1 MAARIK
7 KIRHDENTVT
17 AMINAYE
24 MGFEHGSK
32 AYAHLTDAVDVRWF
46 FRHIHPLEPSLNNGV
61 YCSASFCRFP
71 ARSLTILHHPSY
83 TKHWERKEIA
93 TSFYT
98 PKSKVWYAF
107 IRGMERHE
115 QFPVIAKGAK
125 ADIRGVLK
133 KLTESSSRYIED
145 GSWIVALSKDIED
158 AKYIMEHN
166 L

>member
-1 MAARIK
+1 MMNQVIKTTEGYMVLQSDETYACDAQGNNTWDTFNEAREVLNTLTVTKQEQTARIFGQ
-7 KIRHDENTVT
+7 HY
-17 AMINAYE
+17 AY
-24 MGFEHGSK
+24 
-32 AYAHLTDAVDVRWF
+32 V
-46 FRHIHPLEPSLNNGV
+46 
-61 YCSASFCRFP
+61 
-71 ARSLTILHHPSY
+71 HPSY

-133 KLTESSSRYIED
+133 RLAESADKYIED
-145 GSWIVALSKDIED
+145 GTWIEALSKDIAD

>member
-1 MAARIK
+1 MNQVIKTTEGYMVLMSNEDYACDEQGNNVFTTFNQARELLDTLTVTKQEQTARIFGQ
-7 KIRHDENTVT
+7 HY
-17 AMINAYE
+17 AY
-24 MGFEHGSK
+24 
-32 AYAHLTDAVDVRWF
+32 V
-46 FRHIHPLEPSLNNGV
+46 
-61 YCSASFCRFP
+61 
-71 ARSLTILHHPSY
+71 HPSY

-93 TSFYT
+93 STFYT

-115 QFPVIAKGAK
+115 QFPVISKGAK

-158 AKYIMEHN
+158 AKYIMENN

>member
-1 MAARIK
+1 MNQIIKTSGGYMVLMSNEDYACDAQGDNTWDTFNEAREVLDTLTVTKQEHTARIFGQ
-7 KIRHDENTVT
+7 HY
-17 AMINAYE
+17 AY
-24 MGFEHGSK
+24 
-32 AYAHLTDAVDVRWF
+32 V
-46 FRHIHPLEPSLNNGV
+46 
-61 YCSASFCRFP
+61 
-71 ARSLTILHHPSY
+71 HPSY

-93 TSFYT
+93 STFYT

-133 KLTESSSRYIED
+133 SLTESADKYIED
-145 GSWIVALSKDIED
+145 GTWIEALSKDIAD

>member
-1 MAARIK
+1 MNQVIKTTEGYRVLMSNEDYACDEQGNNVFTTFNQARELLDTLTVTKQEQTARIFGQ
-7 KIRHDENTVT
+7 HY
-17 AMINAYE
+17 AY
-24 MGFEHGSK
+24 
-32 AYAHLTDAVDVRWF
+32 V
-46 FRHIHPLEPSLNNGV
+46 HPN
-61 YCSASFCRFP
+61 
-71 ARSLTILHHPSY
+71 Y

-93 TSFYT
+93 STFYT

-133 KLTESSSRYIED
+133 RLTESADKYIED
-145 GSWIVALSKDIED
+145 GKWIEALSKDIAD

>member
-1 MAARIK
+1 MNQVIKTADGYMVLMANEDYACDAQGDNTWNTFNEAREVLCTLTVTKQEETARIFGQ
-7 KIRHDENTVT
+7 HY
-17 AMINAYE
+17 AY
-24 MGFEHGSK
+24 
-32 AYAHLTDAVDVRWF
+32 V
-46 FRHIHPLEPSLNNGV
+46 
-61 YCSASFCRFP
+61 
-71 ARSLTILHHPSY
+71 HPSY

-93 TSFYT
+93 TTFYT
-98 PKSKVWYAF
+98 PKSKSWYAF

-133 KLTESSSRYIED
+133 RLTESADKYIED
-145 GSWIVALSKDIED
+145 GKWIDALSKDIAD

>member
-1 MAARIK
+1 MNQVIKTADGYMVLMSNEDYACDAQGDNTWDTFNEAREVLNTLTVTKQEQTARIFGQ
-7 KIRHDENTVT
+7 HY
-17 AMINAYE
+17 AY
-24 MGFEHGSK
+24 
-32 AYAHLTDAVDVRWF
+32 V
-46 FRHIHPLEPSLNNGV
+46 
-61 YCSASFCRFP
+61 
-71 ARSLTILHHPSY
+71 HPSY

-133 KLTESSSRYIED
+133 NLTESADKYIED
-145 GSWIVALSKDIED
+145 GKWIEALSKDIAD

>member
-1 MAARIK
+1 MNQVIKTTEGYMVLMSDETYACDAQGNNTWDTFNEARDVLFTLTVTKQEQTARIFGQ
-7 KIRHDENTVT
+7 HY
-17 AMINAYE
+17 AY
-24 MGFEHGSK
+24 
-32 AYAHLTDAVDVRWF
+32 V
-46 FRHIHPLEPSLNNGV
+46 
-61 YCSASFCRFP
+61 
-71 ARSLTILHHPSY
+71 HPSY

-133 KLTESSSRYIED
+133 SLTESADKYIED
-145 GSWIVALSKDIED
+145 GKWIEALSKDIAD

>member
-1 MAARIK
+1 MNQIIKTSGGYMVLQSDETYACDAQGNNTWDTFNEAREVLDTLTVTKQEQTARIFGQ
-7 KIRHDENTVT
+7 HY
-17 AMINAYE
+17 AY
-24 MGFEHGSK
+24 
-32 AYAHLTDAVDVRWF
+32 V
-46 FRHIHPLEPSLNNGV
+46 
-61 YCSASFCRFP
+61 
-71 ARSLTILHHPSY
+71 HPSY

-93 TSFYT
+93 STFYT

-133 KLTESSSRYIED
+133 NLSESADKYIED
-145 GSWIVALSKDIED
+145 GSWIEALSKDIAD

>member
-1 MAARIK
+1 MNQVIKTADGYMVLMSNEDYACDAQGDNTWDTFNEAREVLNTLTVTKQEQTARIFGQ
-7 KIRHDENTVT
+7 HY
-17 AMINAYE
+17 AY
-24 MGFEHGSK
+24 
-32 AYAHLTDAVDVRWF
+32 V
-46 FRHIHPLEPSLNNGV
+46 
-61 YCSASFCRFP
+61 
-71 ARSLTILHHPSY
+71 HPSY

-115 QFPVIAKGAK
+115 QFPVISKGAK

-133 KLTESSSRYIED
+133 NLTESADKYIED
-145 GSWIVALSKDIED
+145 GKWIEALSKDIAD

>member
-1 MAARIK
+1 MNQIIKTSGGYMVLMSNEDYACDAQGDNTWDTFNEAREVLDTLTVTKQEHTARIFGQ
-7 KIRHDENTVT
+7 HY
-17 AMINAYE
+17 AY
-24 MGFEHGSK
+24 
-32 AYAHLTDAVDVRWF
+32 V
-46 FRHIHPLEPSLNNGV
+46 
-61 YCSASFCRFP
+61 
-71 ARSLTILHHPSY
+71 HPSY

-93 TSFYT
+93 STFYT

-133 KLTESSSRYIED
+133 NLTESADKYIED
-145 GSWIVALSKDIED
+145 GKWIEALSKDIAD

>member
-1 MAARIK
+1 MNQVIKTTEGYMVLQSDEAYACDAQGNNTWDTFNEARELLDTLTVTKQEQTARIFGQ
-7 KIRHDENTVT
+7 HY
-17 AMINAYE
+17 AY
-24 MGFEHGSK
+24 
-32 AYAHLTDAVDVRWF
+32 V
-46 FRHIHPLEPSLNNGV
+46 
-61 YCSASFCRFP
+61 
-71 ARSLTILHHPSY
+71 HPSY

-93 TSFYT
+93 STFYT

-133 KLTESSSRYIED
+133 NLSESADKYIED
-145 GSWIVALSKDIED
+145 GTWIEALSKDIAD

>member
-1 MAARIK
+1 MNQVIKTADGYMVLMSNEDYACDAQGDNTWDTFNEAREVLDTLTVTKQEQTARIFGQ
-7 KIRHDENTVT
+7 HY
-17 AMINAYE
+17 AY
-24 MGFEHGSK
+24 
-32 AYAHLTDAVDVRWF
+32 V
-46 FRHIHPLEPSLNNGV
+46 
-61 YCSASFCRFP
+61 
-71 ARSLTILHHPSY
+71 HPSY

-93 TSFYT
+93 STFYT

-115 QFPVIAKGAK
+115 QFPVISKGAK

-133 KLTESSSRYIED
+133 NLTESADKYIED
-145 GSWIVALSKDIED
+145 GKWIEALSKDIAD

>member
-1 MAARIK
+1 MNQVIKTADGYMVLMSNEDYACDAQGDNTWDTFNEAREVLNTLTVTKQEQTARIFGQ
-7 KIRHDENTVT
+7 HY
-17 AMINAYE
+17 AY
-24 MGFEHGSK
+24 
-32 AYAHLTDAVDVRWF
+32 V
-46 FRHIHPLEPSLNNGV
+46 
-61 YCSASFCRFP
+61 
-71 ARSLTILHHPSY
+71 HPSY

-93 TSFYT
+93 STFYT

-115 QFPVIAKGAK
+115 QFPVISKGAK

-133 KLTESSSRYIED
+133 NLTESADKYIED
-145 GSWIVALSKDIED
+145 GKWIEALSKDIAD

>member
-1 MAARIK
+1 MNQIIKTSGGYMVLMSNEDYACDAQGNNTWDTFNEAREVLDTLTVTKQEQTARIFGQ
-7 KIRHDENTVT
+7 HY
-17 AMINAYE
+17 AY
-24 MGFEHGSK
+24 
-32 AYAHLTDAVDVRWF
+32 V
-46 FRHIHPLEPSLNNGV
+46 HPNYL
-61 YCSASFCRFP
+61 
-71 ARSLTILHHPSY
+71 
-83 TKHWERKEIA
+83 KHWERKEIA
-93 TSFYT
+93 STFYT

-133 KLTESSSRYIED
+133 NLSESADKYIED
-145 GSWIVALSKDIED
+145 GKWIEALSKDIAD

>member
-1 MAARIK
+1 MNQVIKTTEGYMVLQSDETYACDAQGNNTWDTFNEAREVLDTLTVTKQEQTARIFGQ
-7 KIRHDENTVT
+7 HY
-17 AMINAYE
+17 AY
-24 MGFEHGSK
+24 
-32 AYAHLTDAVDVRWF
+32 V
-46 FRHIHPLEPSLNNGV
+46 
-61 YCSASFCRFP
+61 
-71 ARSLTILHHPSY
+71 HPSY

-93 TSFYT
+93 STFYT

-133 KLTESSSRYIED
+133 NLSESADKYIED
-145 GSWIVALSKDIED
+145 GTWIEALSKDIAD

>member
-1 MAARIK
+1 MNQVIKTTEGYMVLQSDETYACDAQGNNTWDTFNEAREVLNTLTVTKQEQTARIFGQ
-7 KIRHDENTVT
+7 HY
-17 AMINAYE
+17 AY
-24 MGFEHGSK
+24 
-32 AYAHLTDAVDVRWF
+32 V
-46 FRHIHPLEPSLNNGV
+46 HPNYL
-61 YCSASFCRFP
+61 
-71 ARSLTILHHPSY
+71 
-83 TKHWERKEIA
+83 KHWERKEIA
-93 TSFYT
+93 STFYT

-133 KLTESSSRYIED
+133 RLTESADKYIED
-145 GSWIVALSKDIED
+145 GTWIEALSKDIAD

>member
-1 MAARIK
+1 MNQVIKTADGYMVLMSNEDYACDAQGDNTWDTFNEAREVLDTLTVTKQEQTARIFGQ
-7 KIRHDENTVT
+7 HY
-17 AMINAYE
+17 AY
-24 MGFEHGSK
+24 
-32 AYAHLTDAVDVRWF
+32 V
-46 FRHIHPLEPSLNNGV
+46 HPYDNE
-61 YCSASFCRFP
+61 
-71 ARSLTILHHPSY
+71 
-83 TKHWERKEIA
+83 KWDRKEIA
-93 TSFYT
+93 STFYT

-133 KLTESSSRYIED
+133 NLTESADKYIED
-145 GSWIVALSKDIED
+145 GTWIEALSKDIAD

>member
-1 MAARIK
+1 MNQVIKTTEGYMVLMSNEDYACDAQGDNTWDTFNEAREVLNTLTVTKQEQTARIFGQ
-7 KIRHDENTVT
+7 HY
-17 AMINAYE
+17 AY
-24 MGFEHGSK
+24 
-32 AYAHLTDAVDVRWF
+32 V
-46 FRHIHPLEPSLNNGV
+46 
-61 YCSASFCRFP
+61 
-71 ARSLTILHHPSY
+71 HPSY

-115 QFPVIAKGAK
+115 QFPVISKGAK

-133 KLTESSSRYIED
+133 NLSESADKYIED
-145 GSWIVALSKDIED
+145 GSWIEALSKDIAD

>member
-1 MAARIK
+1 MNQIIKTSGGYMVLMSNEDYACDAQGNNTWDTFNEAREVLDTLTVTKQEQTARIFGQ
-7 KIRHDENTVT
+7 HY
-17 AMINAYE
+17 AY
-24 MGFEHGSK
+24 
-32 AYAHLTDAVDVRWF
+32 V
-46 FRHIHPLEPSLNNGV
+46 
-61 YCSASFCRFP
+61 
-71 ARSLTILHHPSY
+71 HPSY

-93 TSFYT
+93 STFYT

-115 QFPVIAKGAK
+115 QFPVISKGAK

-133 KLTESSSRYIED
+133 NLTESADKYIED
-145 GSWIVALSKDIED
+145 GKWIEALSKDIAD